1 MNFTAPVS
9 NFMTKKLIT
18 VVPTDKLN
26 EVKKIFESNKI
37 HHLPVVRYKTL
48 VGLISKSDILHF
60 SKGLKI
66 SPGEALEEK
75 ARLKHYS
82 VEDIMKT
89 GIATLAPDDR
99 LNVALQLFLENRF
112 HAIPIVEAD
121 ELVGMLT
128 TFDIIKLLVEE
139 DDARIKG
146 TK

>member
-9 NFMTKKLIT
+9 QFMTRKLVT
-18 VVPTDKLN
+18 VLPTDKLDF
-26 EVKKIFESNKI
+26 VRDIFEKQNI
-37 HHLPVVRYKTL
+37 HHLPVVKFRTL
-48 VGLISKSDILHF
+48 VGFISKTDLLNF
-60 SKGLKI
+60 RKGLKI
-66 SPGEALEEK
+66 TSEEALEEK

-89 GIATLAPDDR
+89 GIATLEPTDR

-112 HAIPIVEAD
+112 HALPIVENG

-139 DDARIKG
+139 DNARIKG
-146 TK
+146 A